1 MNKIKFGIKY
11 YWFINNNYRFNVI
24 LFLCVL
30 RLLNMYDIVKVWG
43 ILNILFMY
51 FFDKIILN

>member
-1 MNKIKFGIKY
+1 MNKIKFEIKY
-11 YWFINNNYRFNVI
+11 YWFINNNYNVI
-24 LFLCVL
+24 LFWYVL